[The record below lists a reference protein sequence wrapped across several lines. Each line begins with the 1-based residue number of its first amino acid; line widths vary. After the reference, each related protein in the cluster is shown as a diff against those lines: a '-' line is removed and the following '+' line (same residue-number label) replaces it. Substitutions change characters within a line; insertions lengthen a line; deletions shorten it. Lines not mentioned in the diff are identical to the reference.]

1 MYLFISQR
9 LHSILSKI
17 KLIDNDIKIYEETFL
32 TLLYYNKFN
41 ELKNITNRLFLALFL
56 MIDKM
61 YYKNINSKMTK
72 DFIVKLPANYFLNKK
87 INSLKSLPN
96 INKDE
101 IIDVTNTDNKIL
113 KYFYYQNKNFIDKI
127 HQQN

>member
-1 MYLFISQR
+1 M
-9 LHSILSKI
+9 
-17 KLIDNDIKIYEETFL
+17 KLIDNDIKIYEETFF

-41 ELKNITNRLFLALFL
+41 ELKNITNRLFLMLFL

-61 YYKNINSKMTK
+61 YYKNINVKMTK
-72 DFIVKLPANYFLNKK
+72 DFKVKLPANCYLNEK
-87 INSLKSLPN
+87 INSFKSLPN
-96 INKDE
+96 ISKGE

>member
-101 IIDVTNTDNKIL
+101 SLIEKPLLKGDDVKSQARPGLSLD
-113 KYFYYQNKNFIDKI
+113 
-127 HQQN
+127 

>member
-1 MYLFISQR
+1 M
-9 LHSILSKI
+9 
-17 KLIDNDIKIYEETFL
+17 KLIDNDIKIYEETFF

-41 ELKNITNRLFLALFL
+41 ELKNITNRLFLMLFL

-61 YYKNINSKMTK
+61 YYKNINVKMTK
-72 DFIVKLPANYFLNKK
+72 DFKVKLPANSF
-87 INSLKSLPN
+87 KSLPN
-96 INKDE
+96 ISKGE